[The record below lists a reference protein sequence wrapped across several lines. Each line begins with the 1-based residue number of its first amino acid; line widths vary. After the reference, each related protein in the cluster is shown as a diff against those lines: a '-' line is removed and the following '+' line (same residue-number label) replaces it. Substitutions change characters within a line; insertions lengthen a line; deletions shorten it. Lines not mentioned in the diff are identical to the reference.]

1 MKKRRCL
8 GVLVFLLLFLC
19 ALPLTAAAAESS
31 FASAKKTALGK
42 NVSSSLTEAYPERW
56 FSFTL
61 PVSGRTILYASSLAE
76 HTSYRLYD
84 PSGSLVFR
92 RDNVRKNESTG
103 KSRIDE
109 VIDLKGGT
117 YYLCVDSKYLLIS
130 RSYGKF
136 VFRVNYTAVKETFAE
151 TNRSENI
158 GLKNAPAVSFGTA
171 VRGQIAVNEEQD
183 VFRFRVPK
191 DGIVT
196 LSAKAEMRYLW
207 YIVYD
212 ANGSQLY
219 SRHAVWDAKSKASFF
234 TADLALRA
242 GTYYLSAAKDRSTGP
257 YAFRLSYKK
266 TAVTFPETAEKQNDS
281 TDTASRIDTGKTIQ
295 GLIALNNEKD
305 YYTFTVSK
313 AGSVRVQAAAY
324 TKYIAYT
331 ILNSRGET
339 VWSSTPRRGAS
350 SGKSRIDE
358 TASLARGT
366 YYFFVRRVGDNT
378 GRYLFRLS

>member
-1 MKKRRCL
+1 
-8 GVLVFLLLFLC
+8 
-19 ALPLTAAAAESS
+19 
-31 FASAKKTALGK
+31 
-42 NVSSSLTEAYPERW
+42 
-56 FSFTL
+56 
-61 PVSGRTILYASSLAE
+61 
-76 HTSYRLYD
+76 
-84 PSGSLVFR
+84 
-92 RDNVRKNESTG
+92 
-103 KSRIDE
+103 
-109 VIDLKGGT
+109 
-117 YYLCVDSKYLLIS
+117 
-130 RSYGKF
+130 
-136 VFRVNYTAVKETFAE
+136 
-151 TNRSENI
+151 
-158 GLKNAPAVSFGTA
+158 
-171 VRGQIAVNEEQD
+171 
-183 VFRFRVPK
+183 
-191 DGIVT
+191 
-196 LSAKAEMRYLW
+196 MRYLW

-242 GTYYLSAAKDRSTGP
+242 GTYYLAAAKDRSTGP
-257 YAFRLSYKK
+257 YTFRLSYKK

-281 TDTASRIDTGKTIQ
+281 TDTASRIDTGKTIR